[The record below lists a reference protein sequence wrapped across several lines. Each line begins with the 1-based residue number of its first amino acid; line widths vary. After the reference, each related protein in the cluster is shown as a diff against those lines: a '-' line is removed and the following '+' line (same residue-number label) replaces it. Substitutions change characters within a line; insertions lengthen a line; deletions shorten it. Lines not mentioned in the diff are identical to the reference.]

1 MNKKLSGFWPVFNY
15 TFKNQIKSK
24 KYIAIT
30 VIFAVLLLAGVAAVF
45 LIAGKPDS
53 DRDIEFNIKRAYVFD
68 ETGLGCAD
76 YAGYS
81 EIVFSDEADS
91 DVLKNIEFIQT
102 DDKESVMEKEGE
114 NTDFLLIIQS
124 ENEKG
129 YYIQLVTADDSE
141 FDDDLC
147 DIFADMLVQ
156 GFKLHVYEN
165 SGLDE
170 ASLAT
175 LIVPITYE
183 VFNFDSDE
191 DFMKDLIEMVVLMGI
206 LFVLY
211 FVMLLYGVQICTEVT
226 LEKSSKLVEQL
237 LVSVTPYGLVSGK
250 IIAVIVSSL
259 LQFVIWIAS
268 LIGGIFGGD
277 YIADMVY
284 EGYESKL
291 EYILD
296 MIKIYFGDVAFEIPA
311 VVMAIAVMLLGIVFY
326 LVIAGFAGSF
336 VTKPE
341 DAGSVQII
349 FVLPIVI
356 SFLAIISNVSG
367 AEGEIT
373 SQAFFY
379 IPFTAAMIVPGAVL
393 LGKISVFGS
402 LVSAIILLVCTIM
415 LMMLAAKVYKALLF
429 YSGKK
434 FSLKAMFGLLF
445 SGKKKQKE

>member
-30 VIFAVLLLAGVAAVF
+30 VIFALLLLVGAAMVF
-45 LIAGKPDS
+45 LIVGKPES
-53 DRDIEFNIKRAYVFD
+53 DDKIDFSIERAYVFD

-81 EIVFSDEADS
+81 EFVFSGDVDS
-91 DVLKNIEFIQT
+91 ECLKNVEFIQT
-102 DDKESVMEKEGE
+102 KDKDSIIEQEGE
-114 NTDFLLIIQS
+114 NGDFLLIIQS
-124 ENEKG
+124 ENEEG
-129 YYIQLVTADDSE
+129 YYIRLLTADESD

-147 DIFADMLVQ
+147 EVFADMLVQ

-170 ASLAT
+170 ASLTT
-175 LIVPITYE
+175 LIVPVTYE
-183 VFNFDSDE
+183 VLSFDSDE
-191 DFMKDLIEMVVLMGI
+191 DGMKDIIEIVVLMGI
-206 LFVLY
+206 MFVLY

-226 LEKSSKLVEQL
+226 LEKNSKLVEQL

-250 IIAVIVSSL
+250 IIAVIFASL
-259 LQFVIWIAS
+259 MQFVIWIVS

-277 YIADMVY
+277 YIAEMVY
-284 EGYESKL
+284 KGYESKL
-291 EYILD
+291 DYIID
-296 MIKIYFGDVAFEIPA
+296 VIKTLFGSVAFDIPA
-311 VVMAIAVMLLGIVFY
+311 VIMAIVVILLGIVFY

-341 DAGSVQII
+341 DASSVQVI

-356 SFLAIISNVSG
+356 SFLAIISNVAG

-379 IPFTAAMIVPGAVL
+379 IPFTAAMIAPGAIL
-393 LGKISVFGS
+393 LGKFSVLGGV
-402 LVSAIILLVCTIM
+402 VSAVILLVCTIV
-415 LMMLAAKVYKALLF
+415 LMVLAAKVYKALLF

-434 FSLKAMFGLLF
+434 LGIKTIIQMLSRE
-445 SGKKKQKE
+445 KKK

>member
-30 VIFAVLLLAGVAAVF
+30 VIFALLLLAGAATVF

-53 DRDIEFNIKRAYVFD
+53 DEEIDFTIKRAYVFD

-81 EIVFSDEADS
+81 EIVFSE
-91 DVLKNIEFIQT
+91 DVDTDCLKNIEFIKA
-102 DDKESVMEKEGE
+102 DDKDSIIEKEGE
-114 NTDFLLIIQS
+114 NGDFLLIIQG
-124 ENEKG
+124 ENEEG
-129 YYIQLVTADDSE
+129 YYVQLLTADESD
-141 FDDDLC
+141 FDGDLC
-147 DIFADMLVQ
+147 DVFADMLVQ

-175 LIVPITYE
+175 LIVPVTYE
-183 VFNFDSDE
+183 VLSFDSDE
-191 DFMKDLIEMVVLMGI
+191 DGMKDIIEIVVLMGI
-206 LFVLY
+206 MFVLY

-226 LEKSSKLVEQL
+226 LEKNSKLVEQL

-250 IIAVIVSSL
+250 IIAVILSSL
-259 LQFVIWIAS
+259 MQFVIWIVS

-277 YIADMVY
+277 YIAEMVY

-291 EYILD
+291 DYILD
-296 MIKIYFGDVAFEIPA
+296 MIKLLFGDVAFEIPS
-311 VVMAIAVMLLGIVFY
+311 VVMAIVIILLGIVFY
-326 LVIAGFAGSF
+326 LVIAGFAGSL

-341 DAGSVQII
+341 DASSVQIV

-356 SFLAIISNVSG
+356 SFLAIISNVAG

-379 IPFTAAMIVPGAVL
+379 IPFTAAMIAPGAIL
-393 LGKISVFGS
+393 LGKFSVLGG
-402 LVSAIILLVCTIM
+402 VISAIIMIACTIV
-415 LMMLAAKVYKALLF
+415 LMVLAAKIYKALLF

-434 FSLKAMFGLLF
+434 FDIKTIIQML
-445 SGKKKQKE
+445 SGGNKKES